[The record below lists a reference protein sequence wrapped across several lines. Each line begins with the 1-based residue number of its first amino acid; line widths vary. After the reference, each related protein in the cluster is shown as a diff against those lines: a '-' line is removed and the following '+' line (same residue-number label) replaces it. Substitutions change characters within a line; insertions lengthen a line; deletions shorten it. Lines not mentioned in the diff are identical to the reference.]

1 MPTLYTGTTMP
12 VSVSAGQTLIVK
24 ELTGT
29 ATVTGSSAARE
40 DASVSIGAGF
50 VVYGPQSA
58 DATLSMT
65 TTGICEW
72 QVVSGDA
79 TPAKTLQQ
87 SLTNVGVYGLIG
99 GTVLGVGDSLVEQG
113 HIPGNDNSTV
123 ALMLFGQAC
132 AELGAPFDKFANG
145 GVSGENTQEILAR
158 VPALLALHNPTVV
171 VFGPMS
177 PNDYDDQFT
186 STQTLQYTAEMVRLA
201 VNYPTVR
208 LTFIQ
213 TTTPTDSQNME
224 TAGGARGRKWHSEV
238 RAGLRA
244 IAAQYGGLVELV
256 DTAGIVSA
264 ANASG
269 MISGYA
275 AADGTHFAYQG
286 ANAVNIKGFK
296 PALARQKFEH
306 QWKRPYSTGNFTNIL
321 GPMGSAPAGDNAT
334 GISGT
339 VLLTGV
345 LGQLPNGMT
354 GRRFVGDTTA
364 TGTATSIANPYGYA
378 AKSAQVAATLGADG
392 GAVGV
397 SIGRAASLLQNY
409 DNPRANSTAYKFV
422 DKIVI
427 SADLNGHVIAEGTS
441 NATPPDFTGVVA
453 GDWVADGTVTWQ
465 VVRRPKP
472 GDVIEAV
479 VDMGLTSLATAGG
492 TTFAWMNLI
501 SSAGTSVDRYMNYAV
516 STAFAYPLAVDG
528 ARRMYRQR
536 FTIPSTFDAVKTIQL
551 GGFFGGRNTATAN
564 VQVHGLS
571 VEIVS

>member
-1 MPTLYTGTTMP
+1 MTTIARGN
-12 VSVSAGQTLIVK
+12 SAQVFCPYNV
-24 ELTGT
+24 ELTITPGSGGSVRFDCSAPDNPARPAGRIVYAEEVIDIPGG
-29 ATVTGSSAARE
+29 ATVFMEAVGAAAEYTDDSR
-40 DASVSIGAGF
+40 
-50 VVYGPQSA
+50 
-58 DATLSMT
+58 
-65 TTGICEW
+65 
-72 QVVSGDA
+72 
-79 TPAKTLQQ
+79 TPAASTLPI
-87 SLTNVGVYGLIG
+87 LIG
-99 GTVLGVGDSLVEQG
+99 GTVLSASDSLTNQG
-113 HIPGNDNSTV
+113 FISGNDNSTT

-132 AELGAPFDKFANG
+132 AELGAPFDKFVNG
-145 GVSGENTQEILAR
+145 GVDGQNTQEILAR
-158 VPALLALHNPTVV
+158 VPALLSDNNPTAVI
-171 VFGPMS
+171 FGPMS

-201 VNYPTVR
+201 VNYPSVR
-208 LTFIQ
+208 LVFIQ
-213 TTTPTDSQNME
+213 TTTPTGSQNME

-256 DTAGIVSA
+256 DAGGIVTA
-264 ANASG
+264 ADASG

-275 AADGTHFAYQG
+275 ATDGTHFAYQG
-286 ANAVNIKGFK
+286 ADAVNIKGFK
-296 PALARQKFEH
+296 PALAKQKFEH

-321 GPMGSAPAGDNAT
+321 GPMASAPTGDNAT
-334 GISGT
+334 GTSGT

-345 LGQLPNGMT
+345 TGQLPNGMT
-354 GRRFVGDTTA
+354 GRRFVGDTTS
-364 TGTATSIANPYGYA
+364 TGVATSIANPYGYA

-441 NATPPDFTGVVA
+441 GGSAPDFTGVVA

-501 SSAGTSVDRYMNYAV
+501 SSAGTNVDRYMNYAV
-516 STAFAYPLAVDG
+516 STTFAYPLTVDG

-536 FTIPSTFDAVKTIQL
+536 FTIPTTFDAVKTIQL
-551 GGFFGGRNTATAN
+551 GGFFAGRNTATAN